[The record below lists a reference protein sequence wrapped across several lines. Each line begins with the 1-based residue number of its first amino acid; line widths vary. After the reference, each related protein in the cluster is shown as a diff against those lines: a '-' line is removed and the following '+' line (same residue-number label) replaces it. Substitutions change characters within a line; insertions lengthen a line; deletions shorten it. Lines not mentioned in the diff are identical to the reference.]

1 MNIFDNLILNLILL
15 IFPILIW
22 FVYLIHNKNIGL
34 EEREL
39 LFDFCIVSSLYLLIK
54 FGYSNKILINVP
66 LLIAY
71 FKDKKRSSLILTLI
85 VLILNF
91 SYFNLFEYSLYYI
104 LSFIIINPIF
114 KIIAIGF
121 LMIILFIFNNLMVN
135 LFSSIL
141 SFVIITFTIIIMI
154 KKFKKIINYHLT
166 LKDLEQEKQYQ
177 LSLFKITHEIKNP
190 IAVCKGYLDMFDIN
204 NDSHSKK
211 YVPIL
216 KSEIERVLIL
226 LNDFLHMTEI
236 KIEKEIVD
244 IVMIIEDVL
253 DNFKIILKEKQI
265 DCQFAFPENSIYI
278 YGDYNRLSQ
287 VFINLIKNSIEAM
300 DKNKNS
306 VIKISCFKKDDG
318 IYINVY
324 DNGEGID
331 KELLPK
337 IKTPFWT
344 TKKNGTGLGVSL
356 INEIVIAH
364 NGVLNYSSK
373 KGRETLVELK
383 FPLP

>member
-15 IFPILIW
+15 IFPLLIW
-22 FVYLIHNKNIGL
+22 FIYLIHNKNIGL

-54 FGYSNKILINVP
+54 FGYSNKLFINIP
-66 LLIAY
+66 LLISY
-71 FKDKKRSSLILTLI
+71 FKDKKRSTLILTI
-85 VLILNF
+85 IILILNF
-91 SYFNLFEYSLYYI
+91 NYLNLLEYSIYFI

-114 KIIAIGF
+114 KISTIGF
-121 LMIILFIFNNLMVN
+121 LMTILFILNNLTIN
-135 LFSSIL
+135 LFSSVL
-141 SFVIITFTIIIMI
+141 SFIIITFTIIIMI

-204 NDSHSKK
+204 NDSHGRK

-244 IVMIIEDVL
+244 IVMIIEEVL

-265 DCQFAFPENSIYI
+265 DYQFVFPENSIYI

-300 DKNKNS
+300 DKDKNS
-306 VIKISCFKKDDG
+306 AIKISCFKKEDG

-331 KELLPK
+331 KELLQK

-356 INEIVIAH
+356 INEIVTAH
-364 NGVLNYSSK
+364 NGVLNYYSK